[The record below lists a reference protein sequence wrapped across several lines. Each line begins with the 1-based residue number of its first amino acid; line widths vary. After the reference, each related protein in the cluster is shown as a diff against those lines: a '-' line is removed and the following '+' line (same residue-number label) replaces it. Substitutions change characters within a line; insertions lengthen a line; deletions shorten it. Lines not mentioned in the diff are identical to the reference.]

1 MSDFNFLTLN
11 IKESIAFGFV
21 INASSFPERFSRD
34 DVTLSLKILL
44 TVMRTSSTE
53 SLINF
58 AAQTCIL
65 FGGVVWLRNDF
76 PLVVKCGRN
85 PGEKSIRLRN
95 ISSLSYCHSLLEE
108 TQHCRAIA

>member
-11 IKESIAFGFV
+11 ITESIAFGFV
-21 INASSFPERFSRD
+21 IKASSFPERFSRD
-34 DVTLSLKILL
+34 DVTLSQKIFL

-58 AAQTCIL
+58 ATQTCMI
-65 FGGVVWLRNDF
+65 FAGAICLRNDF
-76 PLVVKCGRN
+76 LLVRCGRN
-85 PGEKSIRLRN
+85 PGEKHIRLRN

-108 TQHCRAIA
+108 TRHYCAIA